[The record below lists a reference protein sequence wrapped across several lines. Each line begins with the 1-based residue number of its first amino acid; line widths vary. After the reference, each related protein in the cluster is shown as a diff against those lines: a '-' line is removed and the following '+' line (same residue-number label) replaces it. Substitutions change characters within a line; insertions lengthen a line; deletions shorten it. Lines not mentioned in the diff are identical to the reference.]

1 MNDASR
7 PGPADRG
14 DGAFAATR
22 QQEGM
27 PGGASEMTNLENHP
41 NAKLPASDGS
51 PILRLTAII
60 LRAAFILILAV
71 LTIRVS
77 MPQNETIWTAY
88 DTTGDLVRFLLGLAV
103 CLWLGFQLFQGP
115 SDASGYRTW
124 LYLGLVAVPFALI
137 CLFAVW

>member
-1 MNDASR
+1 MLTRFSA
-7 PGPADRG
+7 GAAGRG
-14 DGAFAATR
+14 DSASAKA
-22 QQEGM
+22 
-27 PGGASEMTNLENHP
+27 GGRYGCQVERAKMTNLENHP

-51 PILRLTAII
+51 PILRLTATI

-77 MPQNETIWTAY
+77 LPQNETIWTAY
-88 DTTGDLVRFLLGLAV
+88 DTTGDLIRFLLGLAV
-103 CLWLGFQLFQGP
+103 CLWLGVQLFQGP

>member
-1 MNDASR
+1 M
-7 PGPADRG
+7 
-14 DGAFAATR
+14 AAGWSKR
-22 QQEGM
+22 M
-27 PGGASEMTNLENHP
+27 ANLENPP

-51 PILRLTAII
+51 PMLRLTAII
-60 LRAAFILILAV
+60 LRAAFILILLV

-77 MPQNETIWTAY
+77 LPQNETIWTAY
-88 DTTGDLVRFLLGLAV
+88 DTTGDLIRFLLGLAV
-103 CLWLGFQLFQGP
+103 CLWLGVQLFQGP